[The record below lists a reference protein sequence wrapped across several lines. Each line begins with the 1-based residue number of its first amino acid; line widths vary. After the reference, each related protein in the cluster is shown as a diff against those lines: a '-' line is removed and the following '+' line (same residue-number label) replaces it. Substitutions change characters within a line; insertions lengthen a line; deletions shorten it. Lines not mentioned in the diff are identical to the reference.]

1 MDDATWAPLVLDLV
15 LVLIVLGS
23 AVRGWRSGLIAGGL
37 GLAGQIGGAAI
48 GLWAAPRVLDWG
60 PAATLGSFERAVI
73 LVLAVLAAAAA
84 GQALLGGLGQRLRSH
99 GIQAVHGI
107 DRLLGAAGAT
117 VVIAL
122 VLAVLAAA
130 IKPIVPATWAR
141 TMDESR
147 AVTTLAA
154 TVPDAWTRAASEL
167 TTVLDGAGVPL
178 VFSGLTP
185 EPVLPVQE
193 PAAAVTG
200 TAAVQ
205 AASTSVVKVTS
216 VGCGLVSV
224 GSGWVSAPE
233 RIVTNAHVVAG
244 GTELMVQVGG
254 SGRSRPA
261 TLVAF
266 DPDMDLAVLRVPGL
280 TAKPLARAGALAD
293 QAEVVIAGFP
303 GGGNYQVLAG
313 RVRGTLDATGGDI
326 YGGTGVTRQIYALRV
341 PVVEGDSGGPVLT
354 PTGAIAGTV
363 FARSAS
369 DAETGYALTNAQTAT
384 FVDRAA
390 EKTGQVPVSACVRD

>member
-1 MDDATWAPLVLDLV
+1 M
-15 LVLIVLGS
+15 
-23 AVRGWRSGLIAGGL
+23 
-37 GLAGQIGGAAI
+37 
-48 GLWAAPRVLDWG
+48 
-60 PAATLGSFERAVI
+60 I
-73 LVLAVLAAAAA
+73 LVLSGFAAAAA

-244 GTELMVQVGG
+244 GTELMVQFGG
-254 SGRSRPA
+254 SRRSRPA